1 MIGENNMQFDFSK
14 LTLGGGFLGSSKA
27 FQCPNCSGFAS
38 HLLECYPL
46 DINRTYS
53 KFLRFTIIAQC
64 QACDNFSIWLTN
76 NLPVTK
82 VGTTNLK
89 GLDTT
94 YASVTLIFPSTS
106 SDSSEVPA
114 LNSDMP
120 DNVKEIYKEAGDVL
134 NVSPRASAAL
144 SRLAIENLVEYLGAE
159 GKDLNNKI
167 GNLVSKGMPIEIQ
180 QMLDSVR
187 VIGNNAVHPGQ
198 INIKDN
204 KELALSLLHFV
215 NLITDNQ
222 ISQPKKIAEIYD
234 SLPESYKKSIEKR
247 DC

>member
-1 MIGENNMQFDFSK
+1 
-14 LTLGGGFLGSSKA
+14 
-27 FQCPNCSGFAS
+27 
-38 HLLECYPL
+38 
-46 DINRTYS
+46 
-53 KFLRFTIIAQC
+53 
-64 QACDNFSIWLTN
+64 
-76 NLPVTK
+76 
-82 VGTTNLK
+82 
-89 GLDTT
+89 
-94 YASVTLIFPSTS
+94 
-106 SDSSEVPA
+106 
-114 LNSDMP
+114 MP

-167 GNLVSKGMPIEIQ
+167 GSLVSKGMPIEIQ

-222 ISQPKKIAEIYD
+222 ISQPKKIAEIYG